1 MGIHCRM
8 IPLPVAPIPC
18 TDSHCSTFPSL
29 YVSVIGGISVSDS
42 CGYKGSV
49 HTNPAPVAVQAIT
62 TASYPNW
69 PSTCRAQGQDAEAVI
84 DTLALS
90 DIACPTWGLSDPFT
104 TSCDGSSY
112 MTETYGAPYNPVI
125 LVPTE
130 LMSIDPAWAACTT
143 DTANALLT
151 LPCGI
156 YDPPIALSTASA
168 MVPGGASGDPLA
180 PEGLPIAAATA
191 LHRAGRLAPSVT
203 PVNDPPMPTTP
214 MAAPANAG
222 SSSLPKPTTVP
233 SSGSSDPSGKSSL
246 DGSDP
251 NGPSD
256 PAAEVL
262 KLDPMAPSA
271 KQSKG
276 SSQTNPVQEG
286 GQAPAADHQTSG
298 SNNPGSTS
306 QQKEASN
313 PASGSQVSDPNG
325 EQAVPQAPTTINL
338 GGGSQSTQ
346 GVGALINGGIGG
358 GSVPAPAPAQVAAFT
373 PHVVTALG
381 QTLSITD
388 PSAVAIAGSTLSVG
402 GPAHTSDGKYYSLAP
417 SGNLIAGT
425 LASSPGPS
433 SPPVLSVAGSTYTAN
448 SASAFVIAGQT
459 LTPGGQIN
467 VGSTPISLPP
477 SANVAVVGGSTQLL
491 TTPAPSP
498 NPAVLK
504 FMGSTFTANAASQFI
519 VAGQTLTPGGRI
531 TVSNTPI
538 SLQPSANVA
547 VVGGS
552 TQLLATPAPSPNPAV
567 MRFAGSTYS
576 ANAASQ
582 FVVAGQTL
590 TAGGQITIDGT
601 PISLNPSAG
610 VAVVGGS
617 TQVLTTPGPSPNAA
631 VMTFA
636 GSIYTAN
643 AASQIVVAGKTL
655 TPGGQIIVSGTT
667 LSLAPSANL
676 AVIGSSTQL
685 LTTPVP
691 TANPAIL
698 SFAGSTYTANSASQ
712 FIIAGQTLTPGG
724 TITASGTPISLPQGT
739 NIAVIGT
746 STQTL
751 ATAPALLTAEAPVL
765 TWQGSTYT
773 ADASSDFVIAS
784 QTLTP
789 GGIIT
794 VLGTPIRLASGA
806 ADAVVGSSTQ
816 TLASAVI
823 TPADIVTIDGQLV
836 TANPTG
842 FAVKGTTVLPGSKG
856 VLVDGTM
863 VSLAPG
869 GTLFVGNSSVVL
881 PTNGPGTGAGPAAF
895 EGGEGKLGIS
905 GIEWVGP
912 YMAFWTV
919 LGGFYLVW

>member
-1 MGIHCRM
+1 M
-8 IPLPVAPIPC
+8 
-18 TDSHCSTFPSL
+18 
-29 YVSVIGGISVSDS
+29 
-42 CGYKGSV
+42 

-69 PSTCRAQGQDAEAVI
+69 PSTCRPQGQNAEAVI

-168 MVPGGASGDPLA
+168 MVPGGAFGA
-180 PEGLPIAAATA
+180 PPVNQSPEA
-191 LHRAGRLAPSVT
+191 LEQAGRLAPSVT
-203 PVNDPPMPTTP
+203 PVNDPPAPTMP

-222 SSSLPKPTTVP
+222 SPSLPEPTNVP
-233 SSGSSDPSGKSSL
+233 SSGSSDPSAKSSQ

-251 NGPSD
+251 NAASD
-256 PAAEVL
+256 PAAGLL
-262 KLDPMAPSA
+262 KLDPVAPSA
-271 KQSKG
+271 KQSEG
-276 SSQTNPVQEG
+276 SSQANPVQEG
-286 GQAPAADHQTSG
+286 VQAPAADHPTSG
-298 SNNPGSTS
+298 SDNPGSNS
-306 QQKEASN
+306 EQKQASN

-325 EQAVPQAPTTINL
+325 EKAVPQAPTTISL
-338 GGGSQSTQ
+338 SGVSQSTQ
-346 GVGALINGGIGG
+346 SVGALINGGIGG
-358 GSVPAPAPAQVAAFT
+358 GSVPAPAQVAAFT

-402 GPAHTSDGKYYSLAP
+402 GPAHTSNGKYYSLAP

-425 LASSPGPS
+425 LAPSPGPS
-433 SPPVLSVAGSTYTAN
+433 SPPVLSVAESTYTAN

-467 VGSTPISLPP
+467 VGSTPISLHP

-498 NPAVLK
+498 NPAVLE
-504 FMGSTFTANAASQFI
+504 
-519 VAGQTLTPGGRI
+519 
-531 TVSNTPI
+531 
-538 SLQPSANVA
+538 
-547 VVGGS
+547 
-552 TQLLATPAPSPNPAV
+552 
-567 MRFAGSTYS
+567 FAGSTYT
-576 ANAASQ
+576 ANVASQ

-590 TAGGQITIDGT
+590 TPGGHITVGNTPISLHPSADVAVVGGSTQVLATPAPSPNPALMKFAGSTYTANANSQFVIAGHTLTPGGQITVDGT
-601 PISLNPSAG
+601 SISLNPSAG
-610 VAVVGGS
+610 IAVVGGS

-636 GSIYTAN
+636 GSTYTAN
-643 AASQIVVAGKTL
+643 AASQIVVAGQTL
-655 TPGGQIIVSGTT
+655 TPGGQITVSGTP

-685 LTTPVP
+685 LTTPIP

-698 SFAGSTYTANSASQ
+698 TFAGSTYTANSASQ

-751 ATAPALLTAEAPVL
+751 ATAPVPALLTAEAPVL
-765 TWQGSTYT
+765 TWHGPTYT

-816 TLASAVI
+816 TLASALI
-823 TPADIVTIDGQLV
+823 TPADIVTVGGEIV

-842 FAVKGTTVLPGSKG
+842 FTVAGTMVLPGGKG
-856 VLVDGTM
+856 VLVDGTT

-869 GTLFVGNSSVVL
+869 GTLFVGNKSVVL
-881 PTNGPGTGAGPAAF
+881 PTDGPGSGAGPVAF
-895 EGGEGKLGIS
+895 EGGQGKLGVRWLRAYI
-905 GIEWVGP
+905 
-912 YMAFWTV
+912 AFWSV
-919 LGGFYLVW
+919 LGGAFLLW